1 MPRSIVAG
9 NWKMNTTLEEA
20 SSLAVDIVA
29 GASNVGDAELILCPP
44 FISLAAVRRSV
55 SGSSVRVGAQNMH
68 FEAAGAYTG
77 EVSATMLR
85 SLCHYV
91 ILGHS
96 ERRQLFGESDES
108 VNRKVHAALAA
119 GLRPIVCVGETLE
132 QREDGQAADVVE
144 GQVLAG
150 VADVPDITDVVVAY
164 EPVWAIGTGRAA
176 TPEIA
181 EEIMGGAIRDAL
193 RDLFGDDAD
202 SVPLLYGGSVNP
214 ANAASFAAQPN
225 VNGALVGGASLQAR
239 PVPPGG
245 RRRVRGKGVGYAH
258 QQAGIRRWAPRF
270 ESSGIAVFG
279 GSQ

>member
-1 MPRSIVAG
+1 MPRSLVAG

-20 SSLAVDIVA
+20 ASLAVDIAA
-29 GASNVGDAELILCPP
+29 GASGAGEAQLILCPP

-68 FEAAGAYTG
+68 HEAAGAYTG

-96 ERRQLFGESDES
+96 ERRQLFGETDET

-119 GLRPIVCVGETLE
+119 GLRPIICVGETLE

-150 VADVPDITDVVVAY
+150 SCR
-164 EPVWAIGTGRAA
+164 RA
-176 TPEIA
+176 
-181 EEIMGGAIRDAL
+181 
-193 RDLFGDDAD
+193 
-202 SVPLLYGGSVNP
+202 
-214 ANAASFAAQPN
+214 
-225 VNGALVGGASLQAR
+225 
-239 PVPPGG
+239 
-245 RRRVRGKGVGYAH
+245 
-258 QQAGIRRWAPRF
+258 
-270 ESSGIAVFG
+270 
-279 GSQ
+279 

>member
-20 SSLAVDIVA
+20 ASLAVDIAA
-29 GASNVGDAELILCPP
+29 GASGAGEAQLILCPP

-68 FEAAGAYTG
+68 HEAAGAYTG

-96 ERRQLFGESDES
+96 ERRQLFGETDET

-119 GLRPIVCVGETLE
+119 GLRPIICVGETLE

-150 VADVPDITDVVVAY
+150 VADVHDINDVVVAY

-214 ANAASFAAQPN
+214 SNAASFAAMPN
-225 VNGALVGGASLQAR
+225 INGALVGGASLQADQFLQ
-239 PVPPGG
+239 VASAVAGA
-245 RRRVRGKGVGYAH
+245 KG
-258 QQAGIRRWAPRF
+258 
-270 ESSGIAVFG
+270 
-279 GSQ
+279 